1 MNGSQCAAARAM
13 VQISRPLLASK
24 TGIPENVIHDFE
36 HHVADP
42 DPSTVETLQ
51 SKLEELGAFFV
62 PEDDTMGA
70 GVRLRF
76 NRSATKRLAI
86 LENEG
91 GPARSDDV
99 P

>member
-1 MNGSQCAAARAM
+1 MIGSLCAAARAL

-24 TGIPENVIHDFE
+24 TGVSEKVIDDFE
-36 HHVADP
+36 DGIAEP
-42 DPSTVETLQ
+42 DDATIAILK

-62 PEDDTMGA
+62 PEDDTMGV

-76 NRSATKRLAI
+76 NRSATKRLATF
-86 LENEG
+86 ENEG